1 MKEADFLEAVGKT
14 RLGEKNREAARRVL
28 VDGEKQADVCRE
40 LGVFPQQLSRAV
52 GVLEREAE
60 KLIKQATK
68 DHGMNFARLDLSRAE
83 AVKKI
88 REILGDEIMVRNA
101 PENGFC
107 SGNILVKTEFHLVQD
122 LLKGQVMVHDLAKLD
137 LVPKLGELC
146 QLKYE
151 DGFARLIV
159 AKEKSQE
166 IEQSR

>member
-1 MKEADFLEAVGKT
+1 MKETDFLEAVGKT

-28 VDGEKQADVCRE
+28 VDGERQADVCRE
-40 LGVFPQQLSRAV
+40 LGVLPQQLSRAV

-60 KLIKQATK
+60 KLSEQVNKV
-68 DHGMNFARLDLSRAE
+68 HGMGFTRLDLSRAE
-83 AVKKI
+83 AVKEV
-88 REILGDEIMVRNA
+88 RDLLGDEVLVRNP
-101 PENGFC
+101 PENGLC
-107 SGNILVKTEFHLVQD
+107 AGNILVKTEFHLVQD
-122 LLKGQVMVHDLAKLD
+122 LLKGQVMVHELAKLD

-151 DGFARLIV
+151 NGFARLIV